1 MRFMCH
7 CAAHEHAIF
16 RKFFGKDDRIRDAV
30 ETKWKAGL
38 VSFRE
43 GITEEV
49 REGISEIMYN
59 KMVDYDSRADKVNR
73 DGGWL
78 SYPIPRAHGMM
89 LRSDA
94 RSWRND
100 KVCRADLFHPDRPQY
115 YISERE
121 YFELKR
127 QQLDKM

>member
-1 MRFMCH
+1 MR
-7 CAAHEHAIF
+7 
-16 RKFFGKDDRIRDAV
+16 KGD
-30 ETKWKAGL
+30 L
-38 VSFRE
+38 
-43 GITEEV
+43 
-49 REGISEIMYN
+49 
-59 KMVDYDSRADKVNR
+59 RADKVNR

-94 RSWRND
+94 RSWRNLN
-100 KVCRADLFHPDRPQY
+100 VSCADLFHPDRPQY

-127 QQLDKM
+127 QQLDVDYDTVPYERTVHGIIRYST

>member
-1 MRFMCH
+1 MYPLKIIKLRLCT
-7 CAAHEHAIF
+7 IYR
-16 RKFFGKDDRIRDAV
+16 RKINSKLLYPQGQWNLSQNLSQNEK
-30 ETKWKAGL
+30 G
-38 VSFRE
+38 
-43 GITEEV
+43 
-49 REGISEIMYN
+49 
-59 KMVDYDSRADKVNR
+59 DSRADKVNR

-89 LRSDA
+89 LRSDV

-127 QQLDKM
+127 QQLDEMWDMCLLYIRT